1 MSFFLLDFS
10 SYRGFSP
17 RVGSLALGLEV
28 NLPTSS
34 YFANITQK
42 SNVARAEN
50 EIQAARFLYTLT
62 FLRTISFLRL
72 IAGRS
77 ELSLW
82 P

>member
-17 RVGSLALGLEV
+17 RVGSLALEV

-50 EIQAARFLYTLT
+50 EIQAALFLYTLA